1 MAKHIGKQSIL
12 FEKNISIK
20 ETSSIV
26 GKKEAE
32 GPLSDFF
39 DIVVEDSMFGQD
51 SWEKAESEFVNTN
64 VKNLIEKAHLSNDKI
79 DYIVTGDLLNQCCG
93 STFGVKNFN
102 IPLFSIFGACSTMGE
117 ALSLGAILIESGG
130 ANNIIAGASSHFCSA
145 EKQFRFPIGLGNQR
159 PQTSTWTVTGHG
171 GVILSNS
178 NDGPYI
184 KGITTGKIVDY
195 GITDANNMGAAMAP
209 AAADLILNNL
219 QDLNIQ
225 PTYYDL
231 IITGDLGYV
240 GSDLLKK
247 LLKKEGYDINNQH
260 IDCGI
265 EIYDKETQDTHS
277 GGSGC
282 ACSAVIFCSKIFR
295 QLKNKEV
302 NRLLFIPTGAL
313 MSPTSE
319 VNFMD
324 YIKAFLVGG
333 IICVIGQVLIDKTKL
348 TSARILVLFV
358 VLGCI
363 LGGIGI
369 YPKIVDFAGAGAT
382 IPLLGFGN
390 NLAKGVINEVNNV
403 GFIGIFSG
411 GIKSAATGIT
421 ASIAFAFIMALIFNP
436 KEK

>member
-102 IPLFSIFGACSTMGE
+102 IPLFSIFGDCSTIGE

-184 KGITTGKIVDY
+184 KGITTGKIIDY

-265 EIYDKETQDTHS
+265 EIYDKENQDTHS

-282 ACSAVIFCSKIFR
+282 ACSAVTFCSKIFR

-313 MSPTSE
+313 MSPTSLQQGE
-319 VNFMD
+319 N
-324 YIKAFLVGG
+324 IAG
-333 IICVIGQVLIDKTKL
+333 I
-348 TSARILVLFV
+348 AH
-358 VLGCI
+358 
-363 LGGIGI
+363 
-369 YPKIVDFAGAGAT
+369 
-382 IPLLGFGN
+382 
-390 NLAKGVINEVNNV
+390 GVIIEN
-403 GFIGIFSG
+403 
-411 GIKSAATGIT
+411 
-421 ASIAFAFIMALIFNP
+421 
-436 KEK
+436 